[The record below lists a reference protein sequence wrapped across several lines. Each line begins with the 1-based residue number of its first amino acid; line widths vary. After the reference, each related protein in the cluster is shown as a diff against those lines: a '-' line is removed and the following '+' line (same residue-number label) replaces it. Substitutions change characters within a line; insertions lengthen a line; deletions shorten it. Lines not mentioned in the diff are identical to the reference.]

1 MTASPALED
10 ATTADSGR
18 AALVPLLELPEF
30 CASQVRG
37 AGMPPVLEKRYGG
50 PLLVPLRTD
59 RPTVVA
65 NFVTTLDGIV
75 AFGSGDLS
83 GGGVVS
89 GFHEPDRFVMGLLRA
104 LADVVVIGAGTLA
117 GTTAHRW
124 IAQHAHPASASAFEE
139 WRATMGLAPRPTTV
153 VVTATGNVPVRHP
166 GLNDPSI
173 PAVIATTP
181 TGAQRLA
188 DADLPANVTVEPIGP
203 GPRLAG
209 SDVLALAERLGAR
222 LVLSEGGPHL
232 VGELVGSDLLDEL
245 FLTLAPQLAG
255 RAGERLGLVEGVALP
270 PHDTRWQDLVSIRG
284 SSNHLFLRY
293 RRRSAV

>member
-1 MTASPALED
+1 MTALPAIED
-10 ATTADSGR
+10 ATAADAAR
-18 AALVPLLELPEF
+18 APLVPLLELPSLSTPEI
-30 CASQVRG
+30 RG
-37 AGMPPVLEKRYGG
+37 TGMPAVLERRYGG
-50 PLLVPLRTD
+50 PLLVPLRAD

-65 NFVTTLDGIV
+65 NFVTTLDGVV

-124 IAQHAHPASASAFEE
+124 IAEHAHPASASAFEE
-139 WRATMGLAPRPTTV
+139 WRATMGLAPKPTTV
-153 VVTATGNVPVRHP
+153 VVTGSGKVPVGHP

-188 DADLPANVTVEPIGP
+188 DADLPASVTVESIGP

-209 SDVLALAERLGAR
+209 SDVLDLARQLGAR

-245 FLTLAPQLAG
+245 FLTVAPQLAG

-284 SSNHLFLRY
+284 SANHLFLRY